1 LGKQALAKLTA
12 QHIEMFYTRKLADGA
27 QASAIRFCH
36 KVLRAALTDAVRL
49 GLIYRNVASL
59 VKPPRARTQEM
70 AVYTEEQVTTLL
82 KNLRG
87 ARLGPLIV
95 MALAT
100 GMREGELL
108 ALRWQDID
116 FERATVLVHAN
127 LIWTPQEY
135 VFEEAKTPHS
145 RRRIALPQIAVK
157 ALEEQRA
164 QQASERTKLDGA
176 WHDLGLVFAN
186 TLGGPYDAS
195 NLRNW
200 FYRMLE
206 RAALP
211 RIRFHDL
218 RHTAATLLLAR
229 GVHVKVVS
237 EMLGHANI
245 GITLAIYGHVL
256 PHMQQYAAD
265 TMNTMLQ
272 GSREE

>member
-1 LGKQALAKLTA
+1 LGKQTLAKLTA
-12 QHIEMFYTRKLADGA
+12 QHIEMFYTRKLADGT

-82 KNLRG
+82 KNSRG

-116 FERATVLVHAN
+116 LERATVLVHAN

-145 RRRIALPQIAVK
+145 RRQIALPQIAVK
-157 ALEEQRA
+157 ALEEHRA

-176 WHDLGLVFAN
+176 WRDLGLVFAN

-200 FYRMLE
+200 FYRTLE

-256 PHMQQYAAD
+256 PHMQQHAAD
-265 TMNTMLQ
+265 TMDMMLQ
-272 GSREE
+272 GRRA